1 MFILEFHLNKFQINI
16 DLYPFIF
23 YFILCYFLKNINR
36 NQSYQSLENAL
47 YTGWKKKKKKL
58 NLF

>member
-47 YTGWKKKKKKL
+47 YTGWKKKKK
-58 NLF
+58 N